1 MDKFSQ
7 AFVWKGRV
15 VFSIYVPKGLPFSIC
30 IKKLVRL
37 RSSVLL
43 LFETSHLMV
52 DHLVCLVEPVDK
64 LF

>member
-15 VFSIYVPKGLPFSIC
+15 VFSIYVPKELHFSIC

-37 RSSVLL
+37 RSSVLSS
-43 LFETSHLMV
+43 FETSHLTV
-52 DHLVCLVEPVDK
+52 DRLVCLVEPVAN
-64 LF
+64 F